1 MPKPVHWRS
10 WLIIALVAFLAHGL
24 CLRAD
29 FYLDDRLHILDRPEV
44 TEHFDPLGA
53 PDIFVTSSVYYAIH
67 HIFGPSRLAFHA
79 LNLLMHIAVAIALF
93 ELAMMWFPRFGFDE
107 TSVRRAALW
116 GAILFACHPLGTE
129 ITNYARCTDLEWVM
143 LFSLIAAMAG
153 LRWLD
158 GSWKWFAAMLAAIA
172 LARFSKGPGVWHA
185 LSIAGIVVAS
195 VSSPATFRRFVSN
208 KSSRFVSGASLLAVL
223 IAAATQFPKW
233 KGLLVAKLHEGRFG
247 WHLLT
252 QSRVAWEYFRR
263 MVWPTDLCSD
273 HHIAWTMS
281 LSDTGAWT
289 AAAALVLFTGLSIW
303 MFFRKS
309 TRLYGALPCLVLFPI
324 LLRFPFVSSELMVE
338 YRTYPA
344 LPFVGLLGGL
354 ALAQFARRRQSAAT
368 AVLVAVTAVFVVFS
382 ARRSTVWHSAYSINH
397 DVLRQYPTRLRAVW
411 ELMRLDYMAG
421 RYQAVLD
428 RQPLMNETARRLQA
442 FNRKAPDGRQYDLH
456 HFAYSDISCRCFLA
470 RALSRTGHPRQATR
484 LFELIRTR
492 LIEAN
497 HLKDPF
503 SLGAYHYHRGAF
515 LLESGHPARAL
526 EELRKAKKYSEVME
540 PVRQTLHKAYVA
552 AMKSPGKE

>member
-1 MPKPVHWRS
+1 MLKPVHWRS
-10 WLIIALVAFLAHGL
+10 WLIIAFVAFLAHGL

-29 FYLDDRLHILDRPEV
+29 FYLDDRLHILDRLEV
-44 TEHFDPLGA
+44 TEHFDPLEA
-53 PDIFVTSSVYYAIH
+53 PDILVTSSVYYAIY

-79 LNLLMHIAVAIALF
+79 LNLLMHMAVSIALF
-93 ELAMMWFPRFGFDE
+93 ELAMMWFPRFGLDE
-107 TSVRRAALW
+107 KSTRRAALW
-116 GAILFACHPLGTE
+116 GAVLFACHPLGSE
-129 ITNYARCTDLEWVM
+129 VTNYARCTDLEWVM
-143 LFSLIAAMAG
+143 LFSLIAAMAA

-172 LARFSKGPGVWHA
+172 LARFSKGPGIWHA
-185 LSIAGIVVAS
+185 FSIVGVVVAS
-195 VSSPATFRRFVSN
+195 VSSPATFRRFFVT
-208 KSSRFVSGASLLAVL
+208 KTSRIASGAALLAVL
-223 IAAATQFPKW
+223 LAAATQFPKW
-233 KGLLVAKLHEGRFG
+233 KILLIQKLHEGRFG

-252 QSRVAWEYFRR
+252 QSRIAWEYFRR

-281 LSDTGAWT
+281 LSDTTAWIAAT
-289 AAAALVLFTGLSIW
+289 ALTLFAAFSIW
-303 MFFRKS
+303 LFFRKP
-309 TRLYGALPCLVLFPI
+309 TRLHGALLCLVLFPI

-338 YRTYPA
+338 YRTYPS

-354 ALAQFARRRQSAAT
+354 ALARLSRRRQTAAT
-368 AVLVAVTAVFVVFS
+368 GALIGITAIFIVLS
-382 ARRSTVWHSAYSINH
+382 ARRSTVWHSAYAINQ
-397 DVLRQYPTRLRAVW
+397 DVLNQYPTRLRAVW
-411 ELMRLDYMAG
+411 ELMRLDYMAD

-428 RQPLMNETARRLQA
+428 RQPLMQETALRLQS
-442 FNRKAPDGRQYDLH
+442 FNRKAPHGRQYDLH

-470 RALSRTGHPRQATR
+470 RALSRTGHPRQASR